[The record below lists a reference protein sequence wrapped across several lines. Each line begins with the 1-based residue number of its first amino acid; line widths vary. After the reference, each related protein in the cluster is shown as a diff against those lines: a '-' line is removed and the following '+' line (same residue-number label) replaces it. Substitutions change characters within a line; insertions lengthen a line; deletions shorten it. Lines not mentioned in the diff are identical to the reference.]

1 MMAFGLNYNPDGL
14 IFDVSLRYVLNLA
27 EAPHYDWVHTLLT
40 GVFPLEVNLL
50 LKQAVQQKKF
60 RICDVEIV
68 FGGSM
73 LALSCIYS
81 KPGRCTL
88 ANIRF
93 VPQRQQ

>member
-73 LALSCIYS
+73 LALSCIYI
-81 KPGRCTL
+81 KQGRCTL